1 MSRLDV
7 NRSGEMEVFVRVV
20 ELGGFSTAARA
31 FKMTPSAI
39 SKLVARLEARLGVRL
54 INRSTRKLQLTPEGT
69 AFYER
74 AVRILDEIA
83 AAEREAAVGATPS
96 GLLRV
101 NTSVPFGL
109 HRLLPLL
116 PAWKSAPPIHLVK
129 DGGILRVVRAAPVAM
144 LAAFACGLGEQV
156 AFSFLPIFAVEAKVP
171 AETGAL
177 WLSAFVIGNIVLQ
190 WPIGWA
196 ADELDRRIV
205 LAVCALVS
213 AALVASIAFI
223 DPQSNA
229 ILVVLVLWGGI
240 SFGIYTVGLALLGQR
255 FSGGDIAR
263 ANAAFTIVYTVAGL
277 VGRPIAG
284 GAMDV
289 MGRSGMTSTVML
301 FYVIAGVAAL
311 LALRRRD

>member
-7 NRSGEMEVFVRVV
+7 NRSGEMEVFSRVV

-31 FKMTPSAI
+31 FQMTPSAI

-116 PAWKSAPPIHLVK
+116 PDFAKRYPDIKVEVTLTDLVV
-129 DGGILRVVRAAPVAM
+129 DLLEQRADVAIRVGSMRESRL
-144 LAAFACGLGEQV
+144 LARKLGESRMVVV
-156 AFSFLPIFAVEAKVP
+156 ASPAYLAERGTPVTPDDLAGHNLLDFVFAKWKGGWPFKLKNGETITVVP
-171 AETGAL
+171 
-177 WLSAFVIGNIVLQ
+177 SGN
-190 WPIGWA
+190 
-196 ADELDRRIV
+196 
-205 LAVCALVS
+205 ALVS
-213 AALVASIAFI
+213 DGEAMHLIALA
-223 DPQSNA
+223 
-229 ILVVLVLWGGI
+229 GM
-240 SFGIYTVGLALLGQR
+240 GLARLAR
-255 FSGGDIAR
+255 FHVEADIVAGRLIPVLDDFNPGDIEPIHAVFVGHGGQLPAR
-263 ANAAFTIVYTVAGL
+263 VRAFLDFLVERVTI
-277 VGRPIAG
+277 
-284 GAMDV
+284 
-289 MGRSGMTSTVML
+289 
-301 FYVIAGVAAL
+301 
-311 LALRRRD
+311 